1 MISTYFRNTAP
12 AIFLSAAL
20 AVTTT
25 IPSRAAITIGHVEPN
40 TTVGEFL
47 TSTGLTLSTG
57 GLTVGYFSQAAPTTT
72 QWLTLDSE
80 PIATAY
86 SSLTSPTGSF
96 RFVDIR
102 NIAGATQSGLN
113 WSFAS
118 GAINGTVQNIS
129 TSILPAGTEMYIMA
143 FDNGTL
149 ANSFSGAATWGVAT
163 SAASSWITPA
173 DGFGI
178 SLTLNQVSSSG
189 VLAGT
194 QNGDNI
200 DLLSPTP
207 EPSTWLSVLGGAAVL
222 ANLRRRRGPG
232 RVF

>member
-1 MISTYFRNTAP
+1 MISTYFWSTSR
-12 AIFLSAAL
+12 AILLSTVL
-20 AVTTT
+20 AVAMTV
-25 IPSRAAITIGHVEPN
+25 PLHAVITIGHVEPN
-40 TTVGEFL
+40 TTIGEFL

-57 GLTVGYFSQAAPTTT
+57 GLTVGYFSQAAPTIT

-86 SSLTSPTGSF
+86 SSLTNPTGSF

-102 NIAGATQSGLN
+102 NISGATQSGLN

-129 TSILPAGTEMYIMA
+129 TSVLPAGTEMYIMA
-143 FDNGTL
+143 FDNGAL

-163 SAASSWITPA
+163 STASSWTSPT

-178 SLTLNQVSSSG
+178 SLTLNQVPSSG
-189 VLAGT
+189 VLMGT

-200 DLLSPTP
+200 NLLSPTP
-207 EPSTWLSVLGGAAVL
+207 EPSTWLSVLGGAALL

-232 RVF
+232 RAF